1 MVTSEA
7 PLQEAASCLTGKNSI
22 GALLRCRHTAI
33 YPRPP
38 DHGHVQC
45 VEVGRE
51 RRKGRVQR
59 RLSSAW
65 GLGRNVPG
73 PAGSREDEAPSG
85 AEGTE
90 RFRGPVRWSPDPGGL
105 GGVPHPRHGAPSA
118 RAENAAGRWQRRAR
132 WPAEGAPAPPGK
144 WGAPP
149 YHLREGT
156 SPAGG
161 GAGVRGGSD
170 SQPALSSQEASHYPA
185 SLKSN

>member
-7 PLQEAASCLTGKNSI
+7 PLQEAASYLTGKNSI
-22 GALLRCRHTAI
+22 RALLRCRHTAS

-51 RRKGRVQR
+51 RKKGRVQR

-85 AEGTE
+85 GEGTE
-90 RFRGPVRWSPDPGGL
+90 RFRGPVRWVARSPDPGGL
-105 GGVPHPRHGAPSA
+105 GGVPHPRRGAPSA

-132 WPAEGAPAPPGK
+132 WPAEGAPAPPGER
-144 WGAPP
+144 GAPHTTCARAP
-149 YHLREGT
+149 RLREEGRE
-156 SPAGG
+156 SEAG
-161 GAGVRGGSD
+161 RIP
-170 SQPALSSQEASHYPA
+170 SQLSLHRRRPIIRRR
-185 SLKSN
+185 

>member
-7 PLQEAASCLTGKNSI
+7 PLQEAASYLTGKNSI

-65 GLGRNVPG
+65 VLGRNVPG

-85 AEGTE
+85 GEGTE
-90 RFRGPVRWSPDPGGL
+90 RFRGPVRWVAGALTPAAWLGSRIQGAERPLRGPRTPQAGGSARR
-105 GGVPHPRHGAPSA
+105 GGRRRELQPRRGSGVRPHP
-118 RAENAAGRWQRRAR
+118 
-132 WPAEGAPAPPGK
+132 
-144 WGAPP
+144 
-149 YHLREGT
+149 T
-156 SPAGG
+156 
-161 GAGVRGGSD
+161 
-170 SQPALSSQEASHYPA
+170 
-185 SLKSN
+185 